1 MKKGIIF
8 GSILLFIILCG
19 VALWYFFPKA
29 IKISDKSDLI
39 VVSTPVRDSLISS
52 PLSISGRARGTWF
65 FEGGFP
71 LELIDDEG
79 NIIAQG
85 HATAQGEWMTEEFVP
100 FLGTLQFNSPSRNG
114 RGELILKRDNP
125 SGLPEHDDSISVSVI
140 FK

>member
-1 MKKGIIF
+1 MLLHLKHVNHSSDLFYLLLLLLSKPKSNRSCLLSSQKLRKNNMKKGIIF

-65 FEGGFP
+65 FELIF
-71 LELIDDEG
+71 LTRFLFLID
-79 NIIAQG
+79 
-85 HATAQGEWMTEEFVP
+85 
-100 FLGTLQFNSPSRNG
+100 R
-114 RGELILKRDNP
+114 KNP
-125 SGLPEHDDSISVSVI
+125 
-140 FK
+140 